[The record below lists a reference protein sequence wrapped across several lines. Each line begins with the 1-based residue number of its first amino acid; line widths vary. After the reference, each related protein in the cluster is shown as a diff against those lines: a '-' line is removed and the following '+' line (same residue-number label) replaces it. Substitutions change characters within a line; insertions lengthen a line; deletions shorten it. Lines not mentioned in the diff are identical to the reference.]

1 MCWVERDAT
10 PPAQAATLPSDPP
23 RQAAMRDAAAIRRWI
38 KASSTASAQMKRGT
52 SGGFELALGA
62 QPVSDLVEAALLEV
76 DEVRALGD
84 LVMTG
89 LAGLRLAGAREFAR

>member
-1 MCWVERDAT
+1 MIEGAPSPVPEPVCWVERGAT

-62 QPVSDLVEAALLEV
+62 QPVATSSKLPCS
-76 DEVRALGD
+76 RW
-84 LVMTG
+84 MKH
-89 LAGLRLAGAREFAR
+89 ARSAISS